1 MPRQLEEISIITMI
15 AHIKGNLQ
23 AKSTNAIIIENGGIG
38 YEIITP
44 LSTFYALPEAG
55 HEVSLHVYTHVRE
68 DAFILFGFM
77 TEIEKKIFK
86 LLITVSG
93 IGPKLA
99 INILSGIGPD
109 ELLSAI
115 SSGDVVKLQSIPGVG
130 KKTAERMALELK
142 DKALKITSDV
152 ELPLSVAAT
161 RADKAI
167 LNDAISAL
175 VNLGYP
181 SKSAGSAVDKAC
193 SNMKEVTLEGIIK
206 EALRLLV

>member
-1 MPRQLEEISIITMI
+1 MI
-15 AHIKGNLQ
+15 AHIKGSLHT
-23 AKSTNAIIIENGGIG
+23 KSTNAIIIDNGGLG
-38 YEIITP
+38 YEVITP
-44 LSTFYALPEAG
+44 LSTFYALPEEG

-115 SSGDVVKLQSIPGVG
+115 SSGDIAKLQSIPGIG

-142 DKALKITSDV
+142 DKALKITGDM
-152 ELPLSVAAT
+152 ELPLSVAAV

-181 SKSAGSAVDKAC
+181 SKAANSAVDKAC
-193 SNMKEVTLEGIIK
+193 SNMKEMTLEGVIK
-206 EALRLLV
+206 EALRLLA

>member
-1 MPRQLEEISIITMI
+1 MI
-15 AHIKGNLQ
+15 AHIKGLLQ
-23 AKSTNAIIIENGGIG
+23 TKSTNAIVIDNGGIG
-38 YEIITP
+38 YEVITP
-44 LSTFYALPEAG
+44 LSTFYALPEEG

-77 TEIEKKIFK
+77 TELEKKIFK

-109 ELLSAI
+109 ELLAAI
-115 SSGDVVKLQSIPGVG
+115 SSGDIAKLQSIPGIG

-142 DKALKITSDV
+142 DKAAKITGDL
-152 ELPLSVAAT
+152 ELPASMAAM
-161 RADKAI
+161 RADKTI
-167 LNDAISAL
+167 LSDALSAL

-181 SKSAGSAVDKAC
+181 SKAASSAVDKAC
-193 SNMKEVTLEGIIK
+193 SNMKEVTLEGVIK
-206 EALRLLV
+206 EALRLLA

>member
-1 MPRQLEEISIITMI
+1 MI
-15 AHIKGNLQ
+15 AHIKGSLQ
-23 AKSTNAIIIENGGIG
+23 TKSTNAIVIDNGGIG
-38 YEIITP
+38 YEVITP
-44 LSTFYALPEAG
+44 LSTFYSLPEEG
-55 HEVSLHVYTHVRE
+55 QEVSLHVYTHVRE

-109 ELLSAI
+109 ELLAAI
-115 SSGDVVKLQSIPGVG
+115 SSGDIAKLQSIPGIG

-142 DKALKITSDV
+142 DKALKITGDV
-152 ELPLSVAAT
+152 ELPLSAAAT
-161 RADKAI
+161 RADKAM

-181 SKSAGSAVDKAC
+181 SKAANSAVDKAC
-193 SNMKEVTLEGIIK
+193 STMKEATLEGVIK
-206 EALRLLV
+206 EALRLLA

>member
-1 MPRQLEEISIITMI
+1 MI
-15 AHIKGNLQ
+15 AHIKGLLQ
-23 AKSTNAIIIENGGIG
+23 TKSTNAIIIDNGGMG
-38 YEIITP
+38 YELITP
-44 LSTFYALPEAG
+44 LSTFYALPEEG

-99 INILSGIGPD
+99 VNILSGIGPE

-115 SSGDVVKLQSIPGVG
+115 SSGDIAKLQSIPGIG
-130 KKTAERMALELK
+130 KKTAERLALELK
-142 DKALKITSDV
+142 DKALKIRGDA
-152 ELPLSVAAT
+152 ELSPSMAAA

-167 LNDAISAL
+167 LNDALSAL

-181 SKSAGSAVDKAC
+181 SKAAGSAVDKAC
-193 SNMKEVTLEGIIK
+193 STMKEVTLEGVIR
-206 EALRLLV
+206 EALRLLA

>member
-1 MPRQLEEISIITMI
+1 MI
-15 AHIKGNLQ
+15 AHIKGSLQ
-23 AKSTNAIIIENGGIG
+23 TKSTNAIIIDNGGIG
-38 YEIITP
+38 YEVITP
-44 LSTFYALPEAG
+44 LSTFYTLPEEG

-77 TEIEKKIFK
+77 TGIEKMIFK

-109 ELLSAI
+109 ELLAAI
-115 SSGDVVKLQSIPGVG
+115 SSGDVAKLQSIPGIG

-142 DKALKITSDV
+142 DKAIKITGDV
-152 ELPLSVAAT
+152 ELPASMAAM
-161 RADKAI
+161 RADKTI
-167 LNDAISAL
+167 LSDALSAL

-181 SKSAGSAVDKAC
+181 SKAANSAVDKAC
-193 SNMKEVTLEGIIK
+193 SSMKEVTLEAVIK
-206 EALRLLV
+206 EALRLLA